1 MFHRVLAACLC
12 FIAFAIHTHTA
23 SAQAISTPVP
33 DGKIGEISVKH
44 HWIPMRDG
52 VRLSAYIFL
61 PPGKGPWPVLMEQ
74 RYASYRSAGAR
85 KRYAILA
92 AGGYVVAAVN
102 FRGTQ
107 ASEGKYVGYRA
118 LQWGE
123 KRDGFDTVEW
133 LAKQSWSTGK
143 TGTVGGSQGGYAQ
156 NYLAVT
162 QPPHLT
168 CQFMRDTGLS
178 LFQEGYRVGG
188 TTRPTRFK
196 GMAANCRV
204 ADHNRLMVEEW
215 FRHPDYDDYWRDED
229 ASLHFDKMN
238 VPCLT
243 LGSWYDFMN
252 IGSIESFVGRQ
263 HAGGKNSR
271 GKQKLVIGPWLHGGS
286 KGNVIGELT
295 YPENAAFDVNA
306 ETLLWAD
313 YWLKGK
319 KNGVLDLPNVR
330 YYVMGAVGEENA
342 PGNIWRATDDFPIP
356 TEERSYYLQPE
367 ASLDTEPASVK
378 QAATKFIADP
388 FKPAT
393 VPNTRFAGARDAQP
407 FEKQAEV
414 RTFTTDVLTK
424 PTEWT
429 GKVKAEMFFSSTAR
443 DTDLIVRVSDVYPD
457 GRSILIIDFIRR
469 VRYREGFHKQVLLTP
484 GKVTK
489 VAFDVGWM
497 SQIFNKGHRI
507 RVTVAST
514 AAPYYEPNPN
524 TGEPLTIE
532 FPKNAVV
539 ATNRVH
545 HDRKYHSR
553 VIAPIPKKS
562 E

>member
-1 MFHRVLAACLC
+1 MFRSALAACVC
-12 FIAFAIHTHTA
+12 CIVFTIHAHMA
-23 SAQAISTPVP
+23 SAQAVGKPLP
-33 DGKIGEISVKH
+33 DAKIGEISVKH

-74 RYASYRSAGAR
+74 RYASFRSAGAR

-107 ASEGKYVGYRA
+107 ASEGRYVGYRA

-123 KRDGFDTVEW
+123 TRDGFDSVEW
-133 LAKQSWSTGK
+133 LAKQPWSTGK
-143 TGTVGGSQGGYAQ
+143 IGTVGGSQGGYAQ

-162 QPPHLT
+162 QPPHLV

-188 TTRPTRFK
+188 TTRPDRFQR
-196 GMAANCRV
+196 MAANCRV
-204 ADHNRLMVEEW
+204 ADHNRLMLEEW

-252 IGSIESFVGRQ
+252 IGSIESYIGRQ
-263 HAGGKNSR
+263 HSGGKNSR

-286 KGNVIGELT
+286 KGNKIGELT
-295 YPENAAFDVNA
+295 YPKNAAFDINA
-306 ETLLWAD
+306 ETLRWAD

-319 KNGVLDLPNVR
+319 QNGVLDLPNVR
-330 YYVMGAVGEENA
+330 YYVMGALGEKNA
-342 PGNIWRATDDFPIP
+342 PGNTWRTADDFPIP
-356 TEERSYYLQPE
+356 VAERSYYLHPE
-367 ASLDTEPASVK
+367 AALQTEPADVP
-378 QAATKFIADP
+378 QAATKFLADP
-388 FKPAT
+388 LHPAT
-393 VPNTRFAGARDAQP
+393 VPNTSFAGARDARP
-407 FEKQAEV
+407 YEKQDEV
-414 RTFTTDVLTK
+414 RTFTTDVLTQS
-424 PTEWT
+424 TEWT
-429 GKVKAEMFFSSTAR
+429 GKVKAEMFISSTAR
-443 DTDLIVRVSDVYPD
+443 DIDLIVRVSDVYPD

-469 VRYREGFHKQVLLTP
+469 VRYREGFDKQVFLTP

-524 TGEPLTIE
+524 TGEPLTIK
-532 FPKNAVV
+532 FPKNAIV

-545 HDRKYHSR
+545 HDRKYRSR
-553 VIAPIPKKS
+553 VFAPIPKKS

>member
-1 MFHRVLAACLC
+1 
-12 FIAFAIHTHTA
+12 
-23 SAQAISTPVP
+23 
-33 DGKIGEISVKH
+33 
-44 HWIPMRDG
+44 MRDG
-52 VRLSAYIFL
+52 VRLSAYLFF

-74 RYASYRSAGAR
+74 RYASFRSTGAR
-85 KRYAILA
+85 KRYARLA
-92 AGGYVVAAVN
+92 AGGYVAAAVN

-123 KRDGFDTVEW
+123 KRDGYDTVQW
-133 LAKQSWSTGK
+133 LAKQPWSTGK
-143 TGTVGGSQGGYAQ
+143 IGTVGGSQGGYAQ

-162 QPPHLT
+162 QPPNLA

-178 LFQEGYRVGG
+178 LFHEGYRIGG
-188 TTRPTRFK
+188 TTRPNRFHS
-196 GMAANCRV
+196 MAAQCRV
-204 ADHNRLMVEEW
+204 ADHNRLMLEEW
-215 FRHPDYDDYWRDED
+215 FRHPNYDEYWRDED
-229 ASLHFDKMN
+229 ATLHFDKMN

-252 IGSIESFVGRQ
+252 IGSIESFIGRQ
-263 HAGGKNSR
+263 HSGGKNSR

-286 KGNVIGELT
+286 KSNVVGELT
-295 YPENAAFDVNA
+295 YPENAAFDINT
-306 ETLLWAD
+306 ETLRWAD

-319 KNGVLDLPNVR
+319 QNGVLDLPNVR
-330 YYVMGAVGEENA
+330 YYVMGAVGEKNA
-342 PGNIWRATDDFPIP
+342 PGNKWRTADDFPIP
-356 TEERSYYLQPE
+356 AVERSYYLHPD
-367 ASLDTEPASVK
+367 AVLKTEPANAS
-378 QAATKFIADP
+378 QAATKFLADP
-388 FKPAT
+388 FHPAT
-393 VPNTRFAGARDAQP
+393 VPNTSFPGARDARP

-469 VRYREGFHKQVLLTP
+469 VRYREGFDKQVLLTP
-484 GKVTK
+484 GKVVK

-507 RVTVAST
+507 RITVAST

-524 TGEPLTIE
+524 TGEALTIK
-532 FPKNAVV
+532 FPNNAVV

-545 HDRKYHSR
+545 HDRKFRSR
-553 VIAPIPKKS
+553 VIAPIPKTS